1 MGLALLALGLV
12 LVAEGL
18 LYALAP
24 SLVEDL
30 LAALR
35 AMTLE
40 QRRLAGLLA
49 RGARALPD
57 RRGPGAGRSLTLK
70 PTSRHLDAA
79 RAAVALSGPGPR
91 FMQHH
96 RRAAGPLTTPEGACR
111 T

>member
-30 LAALR
+30 LAALS

-49 RGARALPD
+49 VALGLCLIVAARAL
-57 RRGPGAGRSLTLK
+57 GS
-70 PTSRHLDAA
+70 
-79 RAAVALSGPGPR
+79 V
-91 FMQHH
+91 
-96 RRAAGPLTTPEGACR
+96 
-111 T
+111 